1 VLGPCTVRQAF
12 TDSID
17 ITTPPRKAVLRALAD
32 YATDAQEKQRL
43 LRLAS
48 EAGIE
53 EYNKFIKN
61 DQRTIYEVLHTFP
74 SVNPPLDH
82 ILELLPRLAPRY
94 YSISSSPNFHPGFV
108 HITSVV
114 VNFTTTT
121 GRAHNGVCSSWMA
134 SLPVGSYVPVFV
146 RESHFRIPPTPA
158 PLVMVGPGT
167 GLAPFRGFLQ
177 ELSHRKSKGAEGW
190 ESVLFFGCRDRKHD
204 FIYEEELL
212 RFTQEGTLSHLQM
225 AFSREQAS
233 KVYVQN
239 RILENKELLW
249 NLIKDKNGYIYVC
262 GDARYMA
269 KAVHSALHSIV
280 CEYGKMSDQQANTF
294 IEELQRSGRY
304 LQDVWF

>member
-1 VLGPCTVRQAF
+1 MRRAF

-17 ITTPPRKAVLRALAD
+17 ITTSPRKAVLRALAD
-32 YATDAQEKQRL
+32 YATDAQEKQL
-43 LRLAS
+43 LLLLAS
-48 EAGIE
+48 EAGAD

-61 DQRTIYEVLHTFP
+61 DQRTVYEVLQAFP
-74 SVNPPLDH
+74 SVNPPLDY

-114 VNFTTTT
+114 VNFTTAA
-121 GRAHNGVCSSWMA
+121 GRSHNGVCSSWMA
-134 SLPVGSYVPVFV
+134 TLPVGTHIPVFV
-146 RESHFRIPPTPA
+146 RESHFRIPATPA
-158 PLVMVGPGT
+158 PLVMIGPGT

-177 ELSHRKSKGAEGW
+177 ELSHRRSQGAEGW
-190 ESVLFFGCRDRKHD
+190 ESALFFGCRDRKHD

-225 AFSREQAS
+225 AFSREQTN

-239 RILENKELLW
+239 RISENKELVW
-249 NLIKDKNGYIYVC
+249 NLIKDKNGYLYVC
-262 GDARYMA
+262 GDAKQMA
-269 KAVHSALHSIV
+269 KAVHTALHSVV
-280 CEYGKMSDQQANTF
+280 CEFGQMTDQQANTF
-294 IEELQRSGRY
+294 IEELQKSGRY